1 MNYTTET
8 LTTSSAYRAPSI
20 QETTG
25 MFGELEMSYE
35 DMYDSLYIAETPK
48 LLSEVVKNIAD
59 SEYDLLPK
67 DQRHGEYQF
76 LYYDALESVCEELGL
91 PYSEVSVNIAQYDVE
106 IVYLVNYKGE
116 GEGYFIYNE
125 DTKKMIAGTYN
136 SKYDYS

>member
-1 MNYTTET
+1 MNQMFLNSIASE
-8 LTTSSAYRAPSI
+8 LSARRE
-20 QETTG
+20 ETTG

-35 DMYDSLYIAETPK
+35 DMYDSLYIAEKPK

-59 SEYDLLPK
+59 SEYALLPK
-67 DQRHGEYQF
+67 DQRSGEYQF

-91 PYSEVSVNIAQYDVE
+91 PYSEVSVNFAQYDVD

>member
-1 MNYTTET
+1 MNQMFLNSIASE
-8 LTTSSAYRAPSI
+8 LSARRE
-20 QETTG
+20 ETTG
-25 MFGELEMSYE
+25 MFGELEMSYD
-35 DMYDSLYIAETPK
+35 DMYDSLYIAEKPK

-59 SEYDLLPK
+59 SEYALLPK

-76 LYYDALESVCEELGL
+76 LYYDALASLCEELGL
-91 PYSEVSVNIAQYDVE
+91 PYSEVSVNFAQYDVD